1 MRWARRGA
9 LAAAAAA
16 LAGCSLA
23 PPYERPAMPLPTAYK
38 EVGPWTPASPADTA
52 PRGDWWTVYGDA
64 TLDGLE
70 QQIDRQ
76 NPDLALALARYDEA
90 KAYAAE
96 ARASLYPQIDLGGTA
111 TANRQS
117 ANRPLRL
124 PTGSNYYDDN
134 LLSGSFSYEVDLWGR
149 VRNLVAAGK
158 AQAEASGADAA
169 SVRLSLEA
177 QLADAY
183 LSLRG
188 LDAEARLLADTT
200 KAYAIALKLTEAL
213 HDGGAYAGLD
223 VDRAQTQLQIARAQE
238 VDVIAQRALYEHEI
252 AALVGEPA
260 SVFALSPLP
269 QLPAAPTIPVAA
281 PSLILQRRPD
291 IAAAERRAAAA
302 NAMIG
307 VTRAAFYPSIIL
319 GASGGFQN
327 SGTTNLLGLADS
339 WWTVGPAL
347 AMTLFDG
354 GYRKAAVRASRDE
367 FNEASATYRSTVLA
381 AFQQVEDN
389 LALCNKLADEAGEE
403 AAAVDAA
410 KKSEDLALTQYE
422 LGAVDYLS
430 VIVAQTADLQ
440 AQSSEISI
448 ATRRLQASVDLIR
461 AMGGGW
467 RLPDPARPARAAAVT
482 AVAAP

>member
-1 MRWARRGA
+1 MT
-9 LAAAAAA
+9 
-16 LAGCSLA
+16 
-23 PPYERPAMPLPTAYK
+23 LPTAYK

-64 TLDGLE
+64 TLNGLE

-96 ARASLYPQIDLGGTA
+96 ARASLFPQIGLGGSA

-124 PTGSNYYDDN
+124 ATGSDFYGDN

-158 AQAEASGADAA
+158 AQAQASGADAA

-188 LDAEARLLADTT
+188 LDANAKLLTDTT
-200 KAYAIALKLTEAL
+200 TAYEIALKLTTAL
-213 HDGGAYAGLD
+213 HNGGAAPGLD
-223 VDRAQTQLQIARAQE
+223 VDEAQTQLQIARAQE
-238 VDVIAQRALYEHEI
+238 VDVIALRTLYEHEI
-252 AALVGEPA
+252 AALVGQPA
-260 SVFALSPLP
+260 SVFSVPPVP
-269 QLPAAPTIPVAA
+269 QLPPAPTIPVAA

-319 GASGGFQN
+319 GATGGFQN
-327 SGTTNLLGLADS
+327 TGSTNLLSLADS
-339 WWTVGPAL
+339 WWTVGPTL

-354 GYRKAAVRASRDE
+354 GYRKAAVRASRDQ

-389 LALCNKLADEAGEE
+389 LALCNKLADEEQQQSAAV
-403 AAAVDAA
+403 AAADRT
-410 KKSEDLALTQYE
+410 LALALVQYRM
-422 LGAVDYLS
+422 GAVTYLD
-430 VIVAQTADLQ
+430 VVTAQTTDLM
-440 AQSSEISI
+440 AQSTELSI
-448 ATRRLQASVDLIR
+448 ETRRLQASVNLVL
-461 AMGGGW
+461 ALGGGW
-467 RLPDPARPARAAAVT
+467 TEPPAMQADAVARPKAAS
-482 AVAAP
+482 